1 MNYRLGSPQG
11 SLCSVSLP
19 QHTAA
24 HCIETGFDTGAIACV
39 ATNLCNLCAEL
50 WLNGSVESGISHRR
64 RIIAFLLLFAVLSL
78 NGFAQNAPATGAAI
92 PFEAIS
98 IKESTGLRIPVQWQ
112 GTRFLAGAIPLQ
124 TLLIVAYQ
132 VPFYQLSDLP
142 EWVRT
147 VRWEINAVASRAP
160 APTEEA
166 RFLRALLEE
175 RFQIVARTEVQ
186 ERPMYALIIARPDRQ
201 LGPGLRP
208 TTVDCGEVLS
218 GRAAGTI
225 PPNAGASCRIAV
237 QADSYARDGISLGL
251 VADRI
256 STLLG
261 RPVEDRTGLTG
272 FYDVELHHRPMNAT
286 APVDT
291 DQPDLITAMQEQLGL
306 KIEST
311 RGSVQVTVFD
321 RIERPTAN

>member
-1 MNYRLGSPQG
+1 
-11 SLCSVSLP
+11 VS
-19 QHTAA
+19 
-24 HCIETGFDTGAIACV
+24 
-39 ATNLCNLCAEL
+39 
-50 WLNGSVESGISHRR
+50 
-64 RIIAFLLLFAVLSL
+64 IAFLLLFAVLSL
-78 NGFAQNAPATGAAI
+78 TGFAQNAPAGGAAS

-98 IKESTGLRIPVQWQ
+98 IKESTGVRTPVQWQ

-175 RFQIVARTEVQ
+175 RFRVVARTEVQ
-186 ERPMYALIIARPDRQ
+186 ERPMYALMIARADRQ

-218 GRAAGTI
+218 GRAAGRI

-237 QADSYARDGISLGL
+237 QADSYTRDGIPLSL

-261 RPVEDRTGLTG
+261 RAVEDRTGLTG
-272 FYDVELHHRPMNAT
+272 FFDVELRHQPVNAT

-291 DQPDLITAMQEQLGL
+291 DQPDLITAVQEQLGL

-311 RGSVQVTVFD
+311 RGAVQVTVFD

>member
-1 MNYRLGSPQG
+1 M
-11 SLCSVSLP
+11 
-19 QHTAA
+19 
-24 HCIETGFDTGAIACV
+24 
-39 ATNLCNLCAEL
+39 
-50 WLNGSVESGISHRR
+50 SHRR
-64 RIIAFLLLFAVLSL
+64 RIIALLLFSAVLSL
-78 NGFAQNAPATGAAI
+78 NGFAQNGPAVGAAS

-98 IKESTGLRIPVQWQ
+98 IKESTGVRIPVQWQ

-160 APTEEA
+160 APAEEA

-175 RFQIVARTEVQ
+175 RFRIVARTEIQ
-186 ERPMYALIIARPDRQ
+186 ERPIYALIIARADRQ
-201 LGPGLRP
+201 LGPGLRR
-208 TTVDCGEVLS
+208 TTVDCIEILGA
-218 GRAAGTI
+218 RAAGTT
-225 PPNAGASCRIAV
+225 PPNAGASCRTSV
-237 QADSYARDGISLGL
+237 QADSFTRDGISLGF
-251 VADRI
+251 VVDRI

-272 FYDVELHHRPMNAT
+272 LYDVEVHHRPVNAA

-291 DQPDLITAMQEQLGL
+291 DQPDLITAVQEQLGL

>member
-1 MNYRLGSPQG
+1 VVECL
-11 SLCSVSLP
+11 
-19 QHTAA
+19 
-24 HCIETGFDTGAIACV
+24 
-39 ATNLCNLCAEL
+39 AERDM
-50 WLNGSVESGISHRR
+50 SHRR
-64 RIIAFLLLFAVLSL
+64 GLIAVPLLFAVLPL
-78 NGFAQNAPATGAAI
+78 NGLAQDSRIAGAAS

-98 IKESTGLRIPVQWQ
+98 IKESTGARIPVQWQ

-160 APTEEA
+160 APAEEA

-175 RFQIVARTEVQ
+175 RFRIVARVEVQ
-186 ERPMYALIIARPDRQ
+186 ERPIYALIIARADGR

-218 GRAAGTI
+218 GRATGGL
-225 PPNAGASCRIAV
+225 PPNAGASCRLAV
-237 QADSYARDGISLGL
+237 LADSYTRDGIPLGL

-272 FYDVELHHRPMNAT
+272 FFDVELRHRAINAT

-291 DQPDLITAMQEQLGL
+291 DQPDLITAVQEQLGL

>member
-1 MNYRLGSPQG
+1 MAHRH
-11 SLCSVSLP
+11 SL
-19 QHTAA
+19 
-24 HCIETGFDTGAIACV
+24 I
-39 ATNLCNLCAEL
+39 
-50 WLNGSVESGISHRR
+50 GI
-64 RIIAFLLLFAVLSL
+64 LLLFCVVSLSGL
-78 NGFAQNAPATGAAI
+78 AQNAPVAGVMG

-98 IKESTGLRIPVQWQ
+98 IKESAGARIPVQWQ

-160 APTEEA
+160 APAEEA
-166 RFLRALLEE
+166 QFLRALLEE
-175 RFQIVARTEVQ
+175 RFRIVARVEVQ
-186 ERPMYALIIARPDRQ
+186 ERPMYALIIARATGQ

-208 TTVDCGEVLS
+208 TTADCGEVLS
-218 GRAAGTI
+218 GRAAGGILQNTG
-225 PPNAGASCRIAV
+225 PSCRV
-237 QADSYARDGISLGL
+237 SVLADSYTRDGIPLGL

-272 FYDVELHHRPMNAT
+272 FFDVEFRHRPMNAT

-291 DQPDLITAMQEQLGL
+291 DLPDLITAVQEQLGL
-306 KIEST
+306 KVEST

-321 RIERPTAN
+321 RIERPAAN

>member
-1 MNYRLGSPQG
+1 ML
-11 SLCSVSLP
+11 
-19 QHTAA
+19 
-24 HCIETGFDTGAIACV
+24 
-39 ATNLCNLCAEL
+39 AERDM
-50 WLNGSVESGISHRR
+50 SHRR
-64 RIIAFLLLFAVLSL
+64 GLIAVPLLFAVLPL
-78 NGFAQNAPATGAAI
+78 NGLAQDSRIAGATS

-98 IKESTGLRIPVQWQ
+98 IKESTGARIPVQWQ

-142 EWVRT
+142 
-147 VRWEINAVASRAP
+147 
-160 APTEEA
+160 
-166 RFLRALLEE
+166 
-175 RFQIVARTEVQ
+175 
-186 ERPMYALIIARPDRQ
+186 
-201 LGPGLRP
+201 
-208 TTVDCGEVLS
+208 
-218 GRAAGTI
+218 
-225 PPNAGASCRIAV
+225 
-237 QADSYARDGISLGL
+237 
-251 VADRI
+251 DRI

-272 FYDVELHHRPMNAT
+272 FFDVELRHRAINAT

-291 DQPDLITAMQEQLGL
+291 DQPDLITAVQEQLGL